1 MNEAEDK
8 ILSSLSCGN
17 MLGAGQNLRV
27 LSKVAFGDCSHDSI
41 KKTQKILYRLKK
53 EYKVQYFRETKVW
66 YLSLE

>member
-8 ILSSLSCGN
+8 ILSSLSCGK

-53 EYKVQYFRETKVW
+53 NIK
-66 YLSLE
+66 SNILEKLKFGIYH